1 MRQRLLPAALTVVML
16 GVAMVQACDTSR
28 GHHADP
34 IRMTAAQAGATPGDV
49 ISFSGYRRGLG
60 PAFSGVGAISGGG
73 GNTRLLI
80 DYLTR
85 HRRQVQQILDYLFKP
100 GYGASLQ
107 MLKIEIGGDAN
118 ATDGAEP
125 SYQHS
130 PGKIDC
136 GAGYELWL
144 ARQAQRLNPGL
155 VVYALQWNAP
165 HWVSGGRHDAWTAA
179 DIRYV
184 IGWLKCARSRGVR
197 VSAVGGWNEHLPHGV
212 TLQVI
217 NWFIALRAALNRAG
231 FRNIR
236 IVAVDSYAH
245 AKPTDPDVSAMLAG
259 HPRFRAAV
267 GVLGYHN
274 ICAHLSRPQRCH
286 VPWAARASG
295 DPIWETE
302 LGALQPPG
310 GLGSLARS
318 INDAYIRA
326 HVTGIIEWPM
336 VNAMPPDLP
345 SEDLG
350 LVRANQPWS
359 GNFSVSPLVW
369 AIAQTTQFTRPGWRY
384 LRAASRQLGSGG
396 SVVGYEAPDHRAWSV
411 VAQTSDATAP
421 QTIALQVLG
430 GLPDARVNVWSTDL
444 NSASPSTWFVRQG
457 SIRPRDGLF
466 RYRIYPGF
474 IYTFTTTTGQAMGAA
489 GPASRAGRAPTSPAA
504 PAPAPMPVRYSA
516 TRDQSGEPWGLAAMD
531 GAFEYLPGS
540 STVFG
545 QAARGMPDF
554 WQPPRPGHPQRYPYA
569 VLGGPNWRDY
579 TISVKARFT
588 GGGESAG
595 LIARYRRYSFR
606 PQVNMFEGYEFT
618 VTASGAWQ
626 LTRVRVRGLPIV
638 LAAGRMRALGTR
650 RWHTITLA
658 VHGHLLVG
666 RINGRKIA
674 SVVSRTYQTG
684 IAGIC
689 TGGWYQVL
697 FRGLTVTR

>member
-1 MRQRLLPAALTVVML
+1 MRQRVLPAALTIAML
-16 GVAMVQACDTSR
+16 GVAMVEACDAAR
-28 GHHADP
+28 GHGADP
-34 IRMTAAQAGATPGDV
+34 VKVTAARIGATPGDV
-49 ISFSGYRRGLG
+49 ISFSGFPRGAG
-60 PAFSGVGAISGGG
+60 PVFSGIGAISGGG

-85 HRRQVQQILDYLFKP
+85 HRQQAQQILDYLFKP

-125 SYQHS
+125 SYQHA

-136 GAGYELWL
+136 ATGYELWL
-144 ARQAQRLNPGL
+144 ARQAQRLNPAI
-155 VVYALQWNAP
+155 VIYALQWNAP
-165 HWVSGGRHDAWTAA
+165 HWVSGGRLDPWTAA

-184 IGWLKCARSRGVR
+184 IGWLNCAKSEDVR

-212 TLQVI
+212 TPEVI
-217 NWFIALRAALNRAG
+217 NWFIALRAALDQAG
-231 FRNIR
+231 YRSVR

-245 AKPTDPDVSAMLAG
+245 SKPTDPDVSAMLAG

-267 GVLGYHN
+267 AILGYHN

-286 VPWAARASG
+286 VPWAARISG

-318 INDAYIRA
+318 INDTYIRA
-326 HVTGIIEWPM
+326 HVTGVIEWPLM
-336 VNAMPPDLP
+336 NAMPPDLP
-345 SEDLG
+345 AEYLG

-359 GNFSVSPLVW
+359 GNFGVSPLVW

-384 LRAASRQLGSGG
+384 LRTAARQLGSGG
-396 SVVGYEAPDHRAWSV
+396 SVVGYEAPDRRAWSV

-430 GLPDARVNVWSTDL
+430 GLPDAQVNVWSTDL
-444 NSASPSTWFVRQG
+444 NTASPGAWFVRQS
-457 SIRPRDGLF
+457 SIRATHGLF

-474 IYTFTTTTGQAMGAA
+474 IYTFTTLTGQFTG
-489 GPASRAGRAPTSPAA
+489 GAGRASTAGAPTSPAV
-504 PAPAPMPVRYSA
+504 PAPAPLPVSYHA
-516 TRDQSGEPWGLAAMD
+516 TRDLSGEPWGLAAMD

-540 STVFG
+540 STVFA

-554 WQPPRPGHPQRYPYA
+554 WQPPKPGHLPRYPYA
-569 VLGGPNWRDY
+569 VLGGPNWRNY

-588 GGGESAG
+588 GRGESAG

-618 VTASGAWQ
+618 VSASGAWQ
-626 LTRVRVRGLPIV
+626 LTTVRVRGHPIV
-638 LAAGRMRALGTR
+638 LAAGRVRALGTR
-650 RWHTITLA
+650 HWQTITLA

-674 SVVSRTYQTG
+674 TVVSGSYQTG
-684 IAGIC
+684 IAGIS